1 MGVADPSPS
10 PVRNQPNV
18 FSKPNIL
25 DPDIREALVGGCS
38 GLHNGRNG
46 ELVIHEL
53 GLAHAKRRI
62 DIAVI
67 DGEFRG
73 YEIKSEKDSLNR
85 LDGQLQIFTRALHRL
100 TLVVATKHLNS
111 ILGTIPAW
119 CGVTEVRADSKDF
132 IKLHKVRKAK
142 RNPSFDPFTFAHLLW
157 RSEAKYLLSRFDA
170 EPAILRAPRAILYKS
185 LVEKTSEDQLTRMI
199 KDAMKK
205 RDNWRD
211 HSELS

>member
-1 MGVADPSPS
+1 M
-10 PVRNQPNV
+10 
-18 FSKPNIL
+18 FSRANIL

-73 YEIKSEKDSLNR
+73 YEIKSEKDNLNR

-119 CGVTEVRADSKDF
+119 CGVTEVRADLKDR
-132 IKLHKVRKAK
+132 IKLREVRKAK

-157 RSEAKYLLSRFDA
+157 RSEAQNLLSRFDA
-170 EPAILRAPRAILYKS
+170 EPAIFRAPRAILYRL
-185 LVEKTSEDQLTRMI
+185 LVEKLSEDQLTKMI
-199 KDAMKK
+199 KDAMEK
-205 RDNWRD
+205 RNNWRG
-211 HSELS
+211 HSQPS

>member
-1 MGVADPSPS
+1 M
-10 PVRNQPNV
+10 
-18 FSKPNIL
+18 FSRANIL

-62 DIAVI
+62 DIAAI

-73 YEIKSEKDSLNR
+73 YEIKSEKDNLNR
-85 LDGQLQIFTRALHRL
+85 LDGQLQIFTRALHHL

-119 CGVTEVRADSKDF
+119 CGVTEVRADLKDR
-132 IKLHKVRKAK
+132 IKLREVRKAK

-157 RSEAKYLLSRFDA
+157 RSEAQNLLSRFDA
-170 EPAILRAPRAILYKS
+170 EPAIFRAPRAILYRL
-185 LVEKTSEDQLTRMI
+185 LVEKLSEDQLTKMI
-199 KDAMKK
+199 KDAMEK
-205 RDNWRD
+205 RNNWRG
-211 HSELS
+211 HSQPS